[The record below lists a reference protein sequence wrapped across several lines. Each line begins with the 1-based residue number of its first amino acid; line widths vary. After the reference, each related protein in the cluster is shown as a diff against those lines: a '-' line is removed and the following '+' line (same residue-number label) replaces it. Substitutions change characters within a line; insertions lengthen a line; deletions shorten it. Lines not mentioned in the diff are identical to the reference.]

1 MIAYSALRMAV
12 KNRIIVDVLRDRL
25 DFDPE
30 RLARLARTHL
40 EALAEQE
47 HATAVRLEH
56 ARDDGRE
63 DRRQLAGETPD
74 PLRAEK
80 ERRGHIIRLLAES
93 LDRDLT
99 DDEAIHGIVDSARL
113 AAWDE
118 IQGSLTRHARAVAP
132 VDREPGYEDE
142 RLERIGAFVA
152 LDLTELAHERG
163 LALER

>member
-30 RLARLARTHL
+30 RLARFARTHL

-47 HATAVRLEH
+47 HATAIRLEH
-56 ARDDGRE
+56 DPHRRKQQRDGLDG
-63 DRRQLAGETPD
+63 QPAD
-74 PLRAEK
+74 PLRGEK
-80 ERRGHIIRLLAES
+80 ERRGHIIRLLADS

-99 DDEAIHGIVDSARL
+99 DEEAIHGIVDAARL

-118 IQGSLTRHARAVAP
+118 IQGSITRQARAVAP
-132 VDREPGYEDE
+132 VDREPGYEEE
-142 RLERIGAFVA
+142 RTERIGAFVA
-152 LDLTELAHERG
+152 LDLAGLAHERG
-163 LALER
+163 VALDL